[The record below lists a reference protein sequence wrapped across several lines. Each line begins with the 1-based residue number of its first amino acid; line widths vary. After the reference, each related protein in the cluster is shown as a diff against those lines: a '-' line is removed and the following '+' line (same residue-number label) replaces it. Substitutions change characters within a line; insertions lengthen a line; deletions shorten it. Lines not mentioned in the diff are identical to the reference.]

1 MYLLIPLGGLGIR
14 FKNLGYNRP
23 KSLVKVFGKEIIFWL
38 LDNLNLNG
46 ITEIIIPY
54 NKELKKYN
62 FEDLIQ
68 KKFSQHKF
76 KFMCLDKDT
85 NGAVETVYTILNHFN
100 FENLPILLLD
110 GDNFYTTD
118 IISLWNKENKIMV
131 FEDYS
136 NEPIYSYI
144 QTNQINKV
152 SDIIEKNKISNLA
165 CTGAYGFNSLFEL
178 KYYCK
183 KILDNNIKIKNEF
196 YTSIVI
202 SEMLKNNIIFNYEK
216 INIANYICLGT
227 PIQVRLFCNN
237 FPKINSYDNKL
248 LIKPLRICFDL
259 DNTLVSY
266 PVIPN
271 DYTTVKPLQKNI
283 DYLIYLKKFGH
294 TIIIYTARKMKSS
307 GSNIGLVNK
316 NVGKI
321 TFDTLEKF
329 NIPYDEI
336 YFGKPYADFYI
347 DDLGFNAYIDLEKEL
362 GFYQNNIDP
371 REFNNI
377 SKQTL
382 EIIKKES
389 KNKLDGEIYFYN
401 NIPLN
406 IKDMFPI
413 MFEYDNLNYNWYKL
427 EHIDGIPLSKIF
439 LSQEL
444 NLIQF
449 ENVLNSIDRIHKSF
463 DLNNSNNTNNLN
475 NSNNTNNTNN
485 LNIYQ
490 NYSLKLKKRFNDYDY
505 SKFAEFMEIYNDL
518 LIKLDN
524 YEKNN
529 CGKIGII
536 HGDPVFTNILINKY
550 GKIKLIDMRG
560 KINDELTIFGD
571 ELYDWAK
578 IYQSLIGYDE
588 ILDDTNVNTIYLNQ
602 FINVFENKILEI
614 YKNEIYLKYIKTIT
628 KSLLFSL
635 IPLHNNDKCFK
646 YFELIKKIN

>member
-14 FKNLGYNRP
+14 FKNIGYNRP
-23 KSLVKVFGKEIIFWL
+23 KPLIKVFGKEIIFWL
-38 LDNLNLNG
+38 LDNLNLKG
-46 ITEIIIPY
+46 IKEIIIPY

-68 KKFSQHKF
+68 KKFTQYKF
-76 KFMCLDKDT
+76 KFMCLEKDT
-85 NGAVETVYTILNHFN
+85 DGAVETINTVLNNFE

-110 GDNFYTTD
+110 GDNFYTID
-118 IISLWNKENKIMV
+118 IISLWNKQNKIIT

-144 QTNQINKV
+144 QTNESNKV
-152 SDIIEKNKISNLA
+152 TNIIEKNKISNLA
-165 CTGAYGFNSLFEL
+165 CTGAYGFSSLFEL
-178 KYYCK
+178 KDYCK
-183 KILDNNIKIKNEF
+183 KILDNNIRIKNEY
-196 YTSIVI
+196 YTSLVI

-216 INIANYICLGT
+216 INMSNYICLGT

-237 FPKINSYDNKL
+237 FPKINSYNNEL

-266 PVIPN
+266 PIIPN

-283 DYLIYLKKFGH
+283 DYLKYLKKFGH

-329 NIPYDEI
+329 DIPYDEI

-347 DDLGFNAYIDLEKEL
+347 DDLAFNAYTDLEKEL

-401 NIPLN
+401 NIPLS

-413 MFEYDNLNYNWYKL
+413 MFDYDNLNYNWYKL

-444 NLIQF
+444 NSIQF
-449 ENVLNSIDRIHKSF
+449 EHILNSIDRIHKSF
-463 DLNNSNNTNNLN
+463 GSFGSNGLNIDNI
-475 NSNNTNNTNN
+475 
-485 LNIYQ
+485 NIYQ
-490 NYSLKLKKRFNDYDY
+490 NYNFKLKKRFSEYDY
-505 SKFAEFMEIYNDL
+505 SKFNGFMEIYNDL
-518 LIKLDN
+518 LITLDD
-524 YEKNN
+524 YEKNDF
-529 CGKIGII
+529 GKIGII

-550 GKIKLIDMRG
+550 GKIKFIDMRG
-560 KINDELTIFGD
+560 KIDNELTIFGD

-588 ILDDTNVNTIYLNQ
+588 ILDDKIVDTNYLNQ
-602 FINVFENKILEI
+602 FIGIFENKIFQI
-614 YKNEIYLKYIKTIT
+614 YENKNYLKYIKTIT
-628 KSLLFSL
+628 NSLLFLL
-635 IPLHNNDKCFK
+635 IPLHNNNKCFK

>member
-1 MYLLIPLGGLGIR
+1 MYIMYLLIPLGGLGIR
-14 FKNLGYNRP
+14 FKNIGYNRP
-23 KSLVKVFGKEIIFWL
+23 KPLVKVFGKEIIFWL
-38 LDNLNLNG
+38 LDNLNLNL
-46 ITEIIIPY
+46 IKEIIIPY

-62 FEDLIQ
+62 FEDLIS
-68 KKFSQHKF
+68 KKYPNYKF
-76 KFMCLDKDT
+76 IFLCLEKDT
-85 NGAVETVYTILNHFN
+85 DGAVETIYTALNN
-100 FENLPILLLD
+100 FKFEDLPILLLD
-110 GDNFYTTD
+110 GDNFYTID
-118 IISLWNKENKIMV
+118 IISLWNGKNKIIV

-144 QTNQINKV
+144 QIDESNNNIT
-152 SDIIEKNKISNLA
+152 SIIEKEKISNLA
-165 CTGAYGFNSLFEL
+165 CTGAYGFNSLFKL
-178 KYYCK
+178 KDYCK
-183 KILDNNIKIKNEF
+183 EILDNNIRIKNEY
-196 YTSIVI
+196 YTSLVI
-202 SEMLKNNIIFNYEK
+202 NEMLKNKIIFNFEK
-216 INIANYICLGT
+216 INVSNYICLGT

-237 FPKINSYDNKL
+237 FPKINSCNNEL

-266 PVIPN
+266 PTVPN
-271 DYTTVKPLQKNI
+271 DYTSVKPLQKNI
-283 DYLIYLKKFGH
+283 NYLKYLKKFGH
-294 TIIIYTARKMKSS
+294 TIIIYTARKMRSS

-316 NVGKI
+316 NIGKI

-329 NIPYDEI
+329 DIQYDEI

-347 DDLGFNAYIDLEKEL
+347 DDLAFNAYSDLEKEI

-371 REFNNI
+371 RDFNNI
-377 SKQTL
+377 TKQTL

-401 NIPLN
+401 NIPLD

-449 ENVLNSIDRIHKSF
+449 ENILNSIDRIHKSYK
-463 DLNNSNNTNNLN
+463 LNNYNCDNI
-475 NSNNTNNTNN
+475 
-485 LNIYQ
+485 NIYE
-490 NYSLKLKKRFNDYDY
+490 NYTLKLKKRFNNYDY
-505 SKFAEFMEIYNDL
+505 SKFNGFIEIYNN
-518 LIKLDN
+518 LIKSLDN

-529 CGKIGII
+529 YGIIGII
-536 HGDPVFTNILINKY
+536 HGDTVFSNILINKY
-550 GKIKLIDMRG
+550 GKIKFIDMRG

-588 ILDDTNVNTIYLNQ
+588 ILDDKIINTTYLNEL
-602 FINVFENKILEI
+602 INIFENKILEI
-614 YKNEIYLKYIKTIT
+614 YKDINYLNYIKTIT

-635 IPLHNNDKCFK
+635 IPLHNNDKCFR
-646 YFELIKKIN
+646 YFDLIKKIN

>member
-23 KSLVKVFGKEIIFWL
+23 KPLVKVFGKEIIFWL
-38 LDNLNLNG
+38 LDNLNFSF
-46 ITEIIIPY
+46 IEEIIIPY
-54 NKELKKYN
+54 NKELKIYN
-62 FEDLIQ
+62 FEDLI
-68 KKFSQHKF
+68 KKKYPHLKF
-76 KFMCLDKDT
+76 KFLCLEKDTDGAIETIYKALDKF
-85 NGAVETVYTILNHFN
+85 NLND
-100 FENLPILLLD
+100 LPILLLD

-118 IISLWNKENKIMV
+118 IINLWNGENKIVV

-144 QTNQINKV
+144 QIDDSNNVIN
-152 SDIIEKNKISNLA
+152 ILEKTKISNLA
-165 CTGAYGFNSLFEL
+165 CTGAYGFKSLFEL
-178 KYYCK
+178 KNTCK
-183 KILDNNIKIKNEF
+183 TILDNNIRIKNEY
-196 YTSIVI
+196 YTSLAI
-202 SEMLKNNIIFNYEK
+202 SDMIKNGIIFNYEK
-216 INIANYICLGT
+216 INISNYICLGT

-237 FPKINSYDNKL
+237 FPKINSYNNEL
-248 LIKPLRICFDL
+248 LIKPSRICFDL

-266 PVIPN
+266 PEIQN
-271 DYTTVKPLQKNI
+271 DYTSVKPLQKNI
-283 DYLIYLKKFGH
+283 DYLKYLKKFGH

-329 NIPYDEI
+329 DIPYDEI

-347 DDLGFNAYIDLEKEL
+347 DDLAFNAYSNLEKEL
-362 GFYQNNIDP
+362 GFYQNNVDP

-413 MFEYDNLNYNWYKL
+413 MFEYDNLNFNWYKL
-427 EHIDGIPLSKIF
+427 ELIDGIPLSKLF

-444 NLIQF
+444 NIIQF
-449 ENVLNSIDRIHKSF
+449 ENIFNSINRIHKSHI
-463 DLNNSNNTNNLN
+463 LGNLKIN
-475 NSNNTNNTNN
+475 DVDI
-485 LNIYQ
+485 NIYQ
-490 NYSLKLKKRFNDYDY
+490 NYNIKLKKRFNEYDY
-505 SKFAEFMEIYNDL
+505 SKFDGFMEIYNEL
-518 LIKLDN
+518 LVSLDN

-529 CGKIGII
+529 LGIIGII

-550 GKIKLIDMRG
+550 GKIKFIDMIG

-578 IYQSLIGYDE
+578 VYQSLIGYDE
-588 ILDDTNVNTIYLNQ
+588 ILDNKIIDSTYVNKLIKL
-602 FINVFENKILEI
+602 FENKIIEFYNDI
-614 YKNEIYLKYIKTIT
+614 NYLKYIKTIT

-646 YFELIKKIN
+646 YFNLIKKIN